1 MSPFGGILGSKAP
14 NRPAAPAAPVS
25 APSQEPQPTAP
36 SVSSVTEASKAFVAS
51 HLDRATELGRELAN
65 LVATPDAFVTAIEN
79 GFGDLGDPANLQLTL
94 RIAPGLGTA
103 LGVRLPLMEAT
114 HKAFKRETGRVSA
127 PLLHALVE
135 RLVANDVSEIRW
147 FGMWDMERL
156 LSRNPRKTWE
166 LMRVAAHEA
175 TEWIT
180 VDTLA
185 HPYATGILR
194 EPRRWSDLQAFV
206 HSPSRW
212 ERRLVGS
219 TIATLPH
226 VRHAGAKDKGV
237 ASRGLMLI
245 GMLIG
250 DAEPDVQKALSWAL
264 RSLAPIDTDAV
275 VAFVERET
283 ATAIKTNDG
292 NRAWVLR
299 DTLPKLP
306 KETATTIRPQLDGLR
321 RRAAASAKNT
331 STKAGAAPR
340 PANSSREE

>member
-1 MSPFGGILGSKAP
+1 
-14 NRPAAPAAPVS
+14 
-25 APSQEPQPTAP
+25 
-36 SVSSVTEASKAFVAS
+36 
-51 HLDRATELGRELAN
+51 
-65 LVATPDAFVTAIEN
+65 
-79 GFGDLGDPANLQLTL
+79 
-94 RIAPGLGTA
+94 
-103 LGVRLPLMEAT
+103 
-114 HKAFKRETGRVSA
+114 
-127 PLLHALVE
+127 LHALVE

-156 LSRNPRKTWE
+156 LRKNPTRTWG
-166 LMRVAAHEA
+166 LMRIAAHEA

-226 VRHAGAKDKGV
+226 TKHAGAKDKGV

-245 GMLIG
+245 GMLLG

-264 RSLAPIDTDAV
+264 RSLAPIDTEAV

-306 KETATTIRPQLDGLR
+306 KETATAIRPQLDGLR
-321 RRAAASAKNT
+321 RRSAASNHKK
-331 STKAGAAPR
+331 STNGGAASR
-340 PANSSREE
+340 PVNSSREE

>member
-1 MSPFGGILGSKAP
+1 MSRFAGILGNRSSTRKAP
-14 NRPAAPAAPVS
+14 PEVTAPETAAPEVVAK
-25 APSQEPQPTAP
+25 EP
-36 SVSSVTEASKAFVAS
+36 SVTDASKAFVAA
-51 HLDRATELGRELAN
+51 HIDRAAEIGRELAA
-65 LVATPDAFVTAIEN
+65 LVATPDAFVEAIEK
-79 GFGDLGDPANLQLTL
+79 GFAELGDPANLESMN
-94 RIAPGLGTA
+94 RITPGLGIA
-103 LGVRLPLMEAT
+103 LGVRLPLMEAA
-114 HKAFKRETGRVSA
+114 HKAFKRETKGVPAAQLRN
-127 PLLHALVE
+127 LVE
-135 RLVANDVSEIRW
+135 RLVANSISEIRW

-156 LSRNPRKTWE
+156 LAKNPDKTWE

-250 DAEPDVQKALSWAL
+250 DSEPDVQKALSWAL
-264 RSLAPIDTDAV
+264 RSLAPIDEAAV

-283 ATAIKTNDG
+283 ANARKTNDG
-292 NRAWVLR
+292 NRAWVIR
-299 DTLPKLP
+299 DTLAKLP
-306 KETATTIRPQLDGLR
+306 KETAKTLKPQLDGLR
-321 RRAAASAKNT
+321 RRPAAANT
-331 STKAGAAPR
+331 KRSTSAGAAPR